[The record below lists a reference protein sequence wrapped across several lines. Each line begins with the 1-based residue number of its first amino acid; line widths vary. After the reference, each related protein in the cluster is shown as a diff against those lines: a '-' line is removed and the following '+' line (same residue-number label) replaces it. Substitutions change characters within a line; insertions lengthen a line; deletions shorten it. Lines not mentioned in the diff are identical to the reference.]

1 MNAVFV
7 LIDNNLRESIRNR
20 WLQVYAILFALLA
33 GAVAWGGAAAASFT
47 GAGGFGPVVAQFV
60 VLVMLLAPLMGLTLG
75 VDAVVRDRERG
86 ILAYVLAQP
95 ASRAQYFAAKIV
107 ALAIA
112 LCAVVLF
119 GFGVAA
125 ITMGALDSPGSL
137 ASFAVLLGL
146 TWLLTVTMAAVGMV
160 ISVSA
165 RKAPTALGI
174 AVALW
179 LVFTVLG
186 DMGLMATALATRIG
200 VEPLLY
206 ATLANPVEAFRI
218 AAVAQLSGSLDALGP
233 GGRLAADTFGAWIL
247 PVTIAAMS
255 LWLVA
260 ATGAAWAI
268 FRRGDAV

>member
-1 MNAVFV
+1 MRV
-7 LIDNNLRESIRNR
+7 LVDNNVRESIRNR
-20 WLQVYAILFALLA
+20 WLQVYAVIFALLA

-47 GAGGFGPVVAQFV
+47 GTGGFGPVVAQFV

-75 VDAVVRDRERG
+75 VDAIVRDRERG

-95 ASRAQYFAAKIV
+95 TSRAQYFVSKFV
-107 ALAIA
+107 ALAMV
-112 LCAVVLF
+112 LCAAVLF

-125 ITMGALDSPGSL
+125 IAMGALGSVGAL
-137 ASFAVLLGL
+137 ANFAVLLGL
-146 TWLLTVTMAAVGMV
+146 TWLLTLVMAAVGV
-160 ISVSA
+160 VVSA
-165 RKAPTALGI
+165 AVRKAPTAFGI

-179 LVFTVLG
+179 LVFTMLG

-200 VEPLLY
+200 VGPLLY
-206 ATLANPVEAFRI
+206 ATLLNPVEAFRI

-233 GGRLAADTFGAWIL
+233 GGRLASDTFGEWIL
-247 PVTIAAMS
+247 PVTVTAMS

-260 ATGAAWAI
+260 AIGAAWAI

>member
-1 MNAVFV
+1 MNATFV
-7 LIDNNLRESIRNR
+7 LIDNNVRESIRNR

-33 GAVAWGGAAAASFT
+33 GGVAWGGAAAASFT

-95 ASRAQYFAAKIV
+95 VSRAQYFTAKIA

-146 TWLLTVTMAAVGMV
+146 TWLLTVTMAAIGMA
-160 ISVSA
+160 ISVTV
-165 RKAPTALGI
+165 RKGPTALGVAI
-174 AVALW
+174 ALW

-206 ATLANPVEAFRI
+206 ATLANPVEGFRI

-247 PVTIAAMS
+247 PVTIAAMW